1 MIMLKQIVLPAII
14 LCAMLAGTASAAPNG
29 AQLYSKHCAVCHN
42 ENGMGGIGLP
52 LNGTKIAHFPREY
65 LFKTIRLG
73 RKGRV
78 MPAFDKLSD
87 AQVNAIVDHVLS
99 WKSERM
105 VTVQLTDEV
114 IKGDASRG
122 GKLYQ
127 EHCSE
132 CHGKDGKSEGVGTG
146 VTTSRERDFEV
157 VPPALNN
164 PGFLASAS
172 DVWIRYTIKTG
183 RLGTIMPSQRK
194 LDISDQDVDDIVSY
208 VRSFETGYQQE
219 KAVEPEP
226 PTFVYDSPYDFQTTV
241 NNIKQALQGMN
252 FRFFPDRY
260 MEMGLAPD
268 IMVNK
273 KQLSLRFCNFSQ
285 LYKMINT
292 EPRLG
297 VVLPCRI
304 TVVEEDDGQ
313 VKLYVMN
320 MKLVSRLFNN
330 EQLDG
335 YVEVMLNTIA
345 EIIDEATL

>member
-1 MIMLKQIVLPAII
+1 MPKHLILLVIGIASLGCQVL
-14 LCAMLAGTASAAPNG
+14 AAPDG
-29 AQLYSKHCAVCHN
+29 ASLYSKHCAVCHS

-52 LNGTKIAHFPREY
+52 LNGTKIEFFPRDY

-73 RKGRV
+73 RPGRV
-78 MPAFDKLSD
+78 MPPFDSLSD
-87 AQVNAIVDHVLS
+87 AQVNAIVDHILS
-99 WKSERM
+99 WKTDRM
-105 VTVQLTDEV
+105 ITVELVDELV
-114 IKGDASRG
+114 VGDPKRG
-122 GKLYQ
+122 GELYQ
-127 EHCSE
+127 KHCSE
-132 CHGKDGKSEGVGTG
+132 CHGEDGKSQGVGTG
-146 VTTSRERDFEV
+146 VTIAREREFEV

-164 PGFLASAS
+164 SGFLASAS
-172 DVWIRYTIKTG
+172 DVWIRYTIRNG
-183 RLGTIMPSQRK
+183 RLGTSMPPQTE
-194 LDISDQDVDDIVSY
+194 LGISDQDVDDIVSY
-208 VRSFETGYQQE
+208 LRSFEKSYQQTE
-219 KAVEPEP
+219 DTEAEP

-241 NNIKQALQGMN
+241 DNVKQALQGMN

-268 IMVNK
+268 ILVNK

-285 LYKMINT
+285 LYKMLNT

-304 TVVEEDDGQ
+304 TVVEEDSGQ

-320 MKLVSRLFNN
+320 MRLVSRLFNN

-335 YVEVMLNTIA
+335 YVEVMLETIA

>member
-1 MIMLKQIVLPAII
+1 MIKRII
-14 LCAMLAGTASAAPNG
+14 LLLGFTGLLAGQVAAAPNG
-29 AQLYSKHCAVCHN
+29 AELYSKHCAVCHN

-52 LNGTKIAHFPREY
+52 LNGTKIEFFPRDY
-65 LFKTIRLG
+65 LFKTIRQG
-73 RKGRV
+73 RPGRV
-78 MPAFDKLSD
+78 MPPFDELSD
-87 AQVNAIVDHVLS
+87 AQVNAIVDHILG
-99 WKSERM
+99 WKHDKM
-105 VTVQLTDEV
+105 ITVDLVDEIV
-114 IKGDASRG
+114 QGDAKKG
-122 GKLYQ
+122 GELYQ

-132 CHGKDGKSEGVGTG
+132 CHGEDGKSEGVGTG
-146 VTTSRERDFEV
+146 VTITREREFEV

-172 DVWIRYTIKTG
+172 DVWIRYTIQNG
-183 RLGTIMPSQRK
+183 RLGTIMPSQKK
-194 LDISDQDVDDIVSY
+194 LKISDQEVNDIVAY
-208 VRSFETGYQQE
+208 VRSYE
-219 KAVEPEP
+219 KTYIEADKPEPEP

-241 NNIKQALQGMN
+241 DNVKQSLQGMN

-268 IMVNK
+268 ILVNK
-273 KQLSLRFCNFSQ
+273 KQLSLRFCNFNQ

-297 VVLPCRI
+297 VILPCRI
-304 TVVEEDDGQ
+304 TVVEEADGQ

-335 YVEVMLNTIA
+335 YVDTMLETIA